1 MKAIVFVGPTVLRD
15 EAMRVLDATYCPP
28 VAQGDVLR
36 AAQLGPP
43 LIGIIDGF
51 FEGVP
56 AVWHKEIL
64 YALTLGIPV
73 LGSASMG
80 ALRAAELWPFGMEGV
95 GSVFEAFRDGRLED
109 DDEVAVTH
117 GPAELGYPL
126 LSEAMVDIRRTLSDA
141 VAQRVISC
149 ETQDAL
155 ACRAKRLHYKD
166 RSFGVIISATM
177 ETGEHAGDLVRLRD
191 WLPGGRVS
199 QKRLDAVE
207 MLKVARERLCCGPA
221 SVSVPRFY
229 FERTALWERSV
240 ALLADEDP
248 RSCP

>member
-1 MKAIVFVGPTVLRD
+1 MKAVVFVGPTVSRD
-15 EAMRVLDATYCPP
+15 DAARILDATYYPP
-28 VAQGDVLR
+28 AAQGDVLR
-36 AAQLGPP
+36 VAQQRPP
-43 LIGIIDGF
+43 LIGIIDGY

-95 GSVFEAFRDGRLED
+95 GAVFEAFRDGRLED

-117 GPAELGYPL
+117 GPAELGFPQ

-149 ETQDAL
+149 TTQAEL
-155 ACRAKRLHYKD
+155 EICAKRLHYKD
-166 RSFGVIISATM
+166 RSFGAIINATM
-177 ETGEHAGDLVRLRD
+177 EDGTHTDGLGRLRD
-191 WLPGGRVS
+191 WLPAGRVS
-199 QKRLDAVE
+199 QKRLDALE
-207 MLKVARERLCCGPA
+207 MLRMARKRAGRGSA
-221 SVSVPRFY
+221 AVGTPRFH
-229 FERTALWERSV
+229 FERTALWERGL
-240 ALLADEDP
+240 ALLAEEEL
-248 RSCP
+248 R